1 MFRLPLLFV
10 RALDLTSGRA
20 GRYAARLIGDMGAE
34 VIRIQPPGS
43 VPDERL
49 DCDKYG
55 CALDVSSP
63 AGRDA
68 LLRLVDLSD
77 IIVTESL
84 DVLGLAFEEPTKRN
98 DRLIVLSIP
107 PSDDA
112 MSAVAAAGAVGLA
125 LWDRRRTGVGGRIDV
140 PPSQPSVSDVA
151 HGAATLEPI
160 STPRGVVEV
169 PGPHWRMSE
178 SPAHIRLPAPALG
191 EHNAYVLREL
201 LGLSDDEIA
210 ALNAG

>member
-10 RALDLTSGRA
+10 RALDLTTGRA

-43 VPDERL
+43 APDARL
-49 DCDKYG
+49 DCNKYG
-55 CALDVSSP
+55 CTLDVSSP
-63 AGRDA
+63 RGRDV

-77 IIVTESL
+77 IVVTESL
-84 DVLGLAFEEPTKRN
+84 DALGLTFEELTLRN
-98 DRLIVLSIP
+98 ERLIVVSMP
-107 PSDDA
+107 AGDDA
-112 MSAVAAAGAVGLA
+112 MSAVAAAGAAGLA

-140 PPSQPSVSDVA
+140 PPSQPGPSAVA
-151 HGAATLEPI
+151 HGTATLEPV
-160 STPRGVVEV
+160 STLRGVVEV

-201 LGLSDDEIA
+201 LGCPRARSRR
-210 ALNAG
+210 